1 MKLPCKLQA
10 SPLKEVIFEIR
21 QEADLPLA
29 LMAPGLLF
37 GPELAGMPILNMP
50 ANQIPADIREN
61 DPNLKYAALIN
72 IKKNNLN
79 LYIGNKSVAFSLSDG
94 YAGWT
99 SFRNLVL
106 PYVLKLHQNKL
117 LQNVQRISLRY
128 INFIDNSQESDIHNI
143 LESTLSLGTSDLLS
157 QQLSVETVINHD
169 AALSSTYRI
178 INPAKIQRPKEPESV
193 GCVLDI
199 DTVKKVDAMDF
210 IYRFIQS
217 PENYLDHL
225 HNLSKTLFFGS
236 LKSSF
241 IERLG
246 ATYEQ

>member
-61 DPNLKYAALIN
+61 DPNLKYSALIN

-106 PYVLKLHQNKL
+106 PYVYNYRPYFEQSLYKNTSMTFHSSKGLEFDQVILFVTDYPLNTPDSICNHYVAATRARYKLILIL
-117 LQNVQRISLRY
+117 LNQDKSYRYLNNIKEICRLRNINIKKV
-128 INFIDNSQESDIHNI
+128 INFID
-143 LESTLSLGTSDLLS
+143 
-157 QQLSVETVINHD
+157 
-169 AALSSTYRI
+169 
-178 INPAKIQRPKEPESV
+178 
-193 GCVLDI
+193 
-199 DTVKKVDAMDF
+199 
-210 IYRFIQS
+210 
-217 PENYLDHL
+217 
-225 HNLSKTLFFGS
+225 
-236 LKSSF
+236 
-241 IERLG
+241 
-246 ATYEQ
+246 